1 MSFFFYPT
9 QISVSEDDGACG
21 GFKSCL
27 YVPLDGFCTLSKHTT
42 ESKLYSLPLNPS
54 LEMNYICSNWKLF
67 FFLFHLP
74 FFFSRYSSEGQCP
87 PSVSLHLFL
96 LGRFYYHYYYFS
108 LNSTLPLFSSHI
120 SCVCDFPQDSADG
133 GALARSHLHRRR
145 VFQRGANRL
154 RQRPEVSKD
163 GAAHSKDTT
172 GRRSASLRGSR
183 IMAALYIDGVY
194 YSN

>member
-1 MSFFFYPT
+1 MAPARSQSTALNQSSIPFLSTRRLRWIIFVPIENFF
-9 QISVSEDDGACG
+9 
-21 GFKSCL
+21 L
-27 YVPLDGFCTLSKHTT
+27 
-42 ESKLYSLPLNPS
+42 
-54 LEMNYICSNWKLF
+54 
-67 FFLFHLP
+67 FLFHLP

-108 LNSTLPLFSSHI
+108 LSSTLPLSLPLFSSHI